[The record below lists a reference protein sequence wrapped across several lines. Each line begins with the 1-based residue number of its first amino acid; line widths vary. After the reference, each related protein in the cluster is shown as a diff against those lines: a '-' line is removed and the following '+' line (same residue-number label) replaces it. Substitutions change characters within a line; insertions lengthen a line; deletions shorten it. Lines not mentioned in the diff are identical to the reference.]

1 MCIFC
6 TPPPSALLL
15 VHFCCLA
22 AIFAHLSQVWG
33 LKFSNPLGLAAGFAQ
48 GRSPCFGLPR
58 KGTSLAFHFFLCP
71 HQTAQIRLLGRIFSL
86 FQSRF
91 DEGKFENLSCHWL
104 RERGAALG
112 GVGGRKPRIAVG
124 GLLCR
129 TPHRFTQVTTFSGF
143 TFFLTENMCLFLIQ
157 FVDRSLKEKCCIIPI
172 PPTFHCS
179 FTLFKWTGVGW
190 SGPYPWGSSR

>member
-1 MCIFC
+1 MHILHPSPFC
-6 TPPPSALLL
+6 TPPCSFLLL
-15 VHFCCLA
+15 GFHFCTPFTGVGVEILKPPWVGCRVCAGQVSLFW
-22 AIFAHLSQVWG
+22 FATERH
-33 LKFSNPLGLAAGFAQ
+33 F
-48 GRSPCFGLPR
+48 PCI
-58 KGTSLAFHFFLCP
+58 SFFLCP

-143 TFFLTENMCLFLIQ
+143 TFFLTENMCLF
-157 FVDRSLKEKCCIIPI
+157 DPI
-172 PPTFHCS
+172 C
-179 FTLFKWTGVGW
+179 
-190 SGPYPWGSSR
+190 